1 MDLLAR
7 LDNVGVVDRLL
18 LSFGGIV
25 WKLDAYVELRDGKF
39 KAGDG
44 GEIPH
49 VLQDGGVVQGSNDQM
64 HLDAHAI
71 NGNTI
76 SAELFDQSMNGVSFS
91 IDVGGVV
98 VIVVQL
104 GSRVFAR
111 RGEGESYVLRS
122 DRVIPVRSEA
132 VARSSL
138 RRERR
143 VIPYV

>member
-1 MDLLAR
+1 M
-7 LDNVGVVDRLL
+7 
-18 LSFGGIV
+18 
-25 WKLDAYVELRDGKF
+25 
-39 KAGDG
+39 GDT
-44 GEIPH
+44 
-49 VLQDGGVVQGSNDQM
+49 
-64 HLDAHAI
+64 I
-71 NGNTI
+71 N
-76 SAELFDQSMNGVSFS
+76 AELFDQSMNGVSFW
-91 IDVGGVV
+91 IDVGG

-111 RGEGESYVLRS
+111 RGEGESYVLRC